1 MPLNFDV
8 RNFTNERREQLA
20 WAVHEAPDW
29 KLPALR
35 AWNYEPCRL
44 HRQGWDKE
52 VQDDSGNWVMSKQYT
67 PKPDCRKCGIIF
79 RQHQRIGIA
88 WMYLKMKGLLADSM
102 GLGKTTEIGGLI
114 AMLIE
119 TGELSLQRDRSSK
132 FGGMGRVIV
141 VPRSAALYQWLAEL
155 LRMMPGLNVIVAE
168 GTKRQRTQLYLQPW
182 HVLLIGPEMMRQD
195 YQLLERFDL
204 ALLVTDDIDQLRN
217 RDTDTSYVL
226 DRLGRRGTEKHTPG
240 TQRYIIASGT
250 PLQKRLPE
258 LHAILDGVGGEPI
271 LGTLDTFMRRHVRK
285 ETVRE
290 YNAKT
295 GREERR
301 EVIVGYRNL
310 NTLKR
315 QIQPLVLR
323 RLASD
328 LNDVSLPTIM
338 PNDVY
343 LDLHPAQRR
352 KYEELRKGVL
362 QILKADGGA
371 QIKRPDALAKIH
383 YGAAICA
390 GLAALG
396 EEDRPG
402 TSVKMDWVMDALT
415 GDLSDEK
422 VVLFVNLK
430 NSVRAMQD
438 RMRKERI
445 GFVTVWG
452 EETDKRKRME
462 AQERFWNDPNCR
474 VLIGTKAIEQSLNLQ
489 VARHLINMDIILNPA
504 RMAQLAG
511 RIRRDGSAYSQ
522 VYVHNLLTVNTQ
534 EARYMP
540 MLEREQA
547 LADFIWDENNQLFNA
562 LDPVALLQLISG

>member
-8 RNFTNERREQLA
+8 RNFNDERREQLA
-20 WAVHEAPDW
+20 WTIHESEDF

-44 HRQGWDKE
+44 HRGGWQKE
-52 VQDDSGNWVMSKQYT
+52 VQDDSGNWVQKTMMT

-88 WMYLKMKGLLADSM
+88 WMYMKKFGLLADSM

-119 TGELSLQRDRSSK
+119 TGELSLFRDRSDK
-132 FGGMGRVIV
+132 YGGMGRAVV

-155 LRMMPGLNVIVAE
+155 LRMMPGLNVLVAE

-182 HVLLIGPEMMRQD
+182 QVLLIGPEMMRQD
-195 YQLLERFDL
+195 WEILERFDI
-204 ALLVTDDIDQLRN
+204 ALLVTDDVDQLRN
-217 RDTDTSYVL
+217 RETDTSYVL
-226 DRLGRRGTEKHTPG
+226 DRLGRRGTDRITPG
-240 TQRYIIASGT
+240 TWRYIIASGT

-271 LGTLDTFMRRHVRK
+271 LGNLDTFMRRHVRR

-290 YNAKT
+290 FNTKT

-301 EVIVGYRNL
+301 EVIVGYRDL
-310 NTLKR
+310 NRLKR
-315 QIQPLVLR
+315 QIAPLVLR

-328 LNDVSLPTIM
+328 LNDVELPTIM

-343 LDLHPAQRR
+343 LELHPAQKR
-352 KYEELRKGVL
+352 KYDELRKGVL

-396 EEDRPG
+396 ESDGPG
-402 TSVKMDWVMDALT
+402 TSVKMDWIMDALT
-415 GDLSDEK
+415 GDLSGEK
-422 VVLFVNLK
+422 VVLFANLK
-430 NSVRAMQD
+430 NSVRALQD
-438 RMRKERI
+438 RLRQERI

-452 EETDKRKRME
+452 EERDKATRAA
-462 AQERFWNDPNCR
+462 AQERFWTDPNCR

-489 VARHLINMDIILNPA
+489 VARHLINMDIILNPS
-504 RMAQLAG
+504 RMQQLAG
-511 RIRRDGSAYSQ
+511 RIRRDGSAYSH
-522 VYVHNLLTVNTQ
+522 VFVHNLLTVRTQ
-534 EARYMP
+534 EERYMP

-547 LADFIWDENNQLFNA
+547 LADFIWDENNQLFQA
-562 LDPVALLQLISG
+562 LDPIQLLQLIAG

>member
-20 WAVHEAPDW
+20 WSVHESDDF

-35 AWNYEPCRL
+35 VWNYEPCRV
-44 HRQGWDKE
+44 HRNGWSKE
-52 VQDDSGNWVMSKQYT
+52 VQDDSGNWITKTVFT

-88 WMYLKMKGLLADSM
+88 WMYLKMHGLLADSM
-102 GLGKTTEIGGLI
+102 GLGKTTQIGGLI

-119 TGELSLQRDRSSK
+119 TGELSLVRDRSDRH
-132 FGGMGRVIV
+132 GGMGRVIV

-182 HVLLIGPEMMRQD
+182 HVLLIGPEMIRNDWEM
-195 YQLLERFDL
+195 LERFDI

-217 RDTDTSYVL
+217 RDTTTSYVL
-226 DRLGRRGTEKHTPG
+226 DRLGRRGTEKLSPG
-240 TQRYIIASGT
+240 TMRYIIASGT

-271 LGTLDTFMRRHVRK
+271 LGSLDTFMRRHVRK

-290 YNAKT
+290 WNKKT
-295 GREERR
+295 GKEERR

-310 NTLKR
+310 TMLKQ

-328 LNDVSLPTIM
+328 LTDVELPTIM

-343 LDLHPAQRR
+343 LELLPAQKK
-352 KYEELRKGVL
+352 KYDELRRGVV
-362 QILKADGGA
+362 QILKSDGGA

-396 EEDRPG
+396 EEDGPG
-402 TSVKMDWVMDALT
+402 RSVKMDWIMDKLT

-422 VVLFVNLK
+422 VVLFINLK

-438 RMRKERI
+438 RLREERI

-452 EETDKRKRME
+452 EETNKAARAA

-489 VARHLINMDIILNPA
+489 VARHLINMDIILNPS
-504 RMAQLAG
+504 RMQQLAG
-511 RIRRDGSAYSQ
+511 RIRRDGSAYSH
-522 VYVHNLLTVNTQ
+522 VFVHNLLTVNTQ
-534 EARYMP
+534 EERYMP

-547 LADFIWDENNQLFNA
+547 LADFIWDENNQLFQA
-562 LDPVALLQLISG
+562 LDPRDLLRLIAG

>member
-1 MPLNFDV
+1 VPLNYDV

-20 WAVHEAPDW
+20 WAVHEADDW

-35 AWNYEPCRL
+35 AWNYDSCRA
-44 HRQGWDKE
+44 HRMGWDKE
-52 VQDDSGNWVMSKQYT
+52 VQDDSGNWVVRKQMT

-88 WMYLKMKGLLADSM
+88 WMYLKMHGLLADSM

-119 TGELSLQRDRSSK
+119 TGELSLIRDRSSK
-132 FGGMGRVIV
+132 HGGMGRVVV
-141 VPRSAALYQWLAEL
+141 VPRSAALYQWHTEL
-155 LRMMPGLNVIVAE
+155 LRMMPGLNIVVAE

-182 HVLLIGPEMMRQD
+182 QVLLIGPEMMRQD
-195 YQLLERFDL
+195 YEMIERFDL
-204 ALLVTDDIDQLRN
+204 SLLVTDDVDQLRN
-217 RDTDTSYVL
+217 RETDTSYVL
-226 DRLGRRGTEKHTPG
+226 DRLGRRGIDKLQPG

-271 LGTLDTFMRRHVRK
+271 LGNLDTFMRRHVRK

-290 YNAKT
+290 FNAKT
-295 GREERR
+295 GREEKR
-301 EVIVGYRNL
+301 EVITGYRDL
-310 NTLKR
+310 ARLKQ

-328 LNDVSLPTIM
+328 LHDVSLPTIM

-343 LDLHPAQRR
+343 LDLYPAQAK
-352 KYEELRKGVL
+352 KYAELRKGVL
-362 QILKADGGA
+362 QILKEDGA
-371 QIKRPDALAKIH
+371 RLMKRPDALAKIH

-396 EEDRPG
+396 EEDGPG
-402 TSVKMDWVMDALT
+402 RSVKMDWIIDALT
-415 GDLSDEK
+415 GDLGDEK

-430 NSVRAMQD
+430 NSVRAMQY
-438 RMRKERI
+438 RLREAKI

-452 EETDKRKRME
+452 EDRDKAAR
-462 AQERFWNDPNCR
+462 AASQERFWTDPNCR

-489 VARHLINMDIILNPA
+489 VARHLINMDMILNPS
-504 RMAQLAG
+504 RMQQLAG

-522 VYVHNLLTVNTQ
+522 VFVHNLLTANTQ

-562 LDPVALLQLISG
+562 LDPIALLQLIAG